1 MNLAIITQA
10 VLRTVYARVMQVLV
24 QNRNW
29 LAVIASKTFPSAMVQ
44 AREVSKASV
53 NSFGCIQKNTFG
65 LDLILNNVQK
75 LFQDKMLQQ
84 PDALVIPAGCL
95 VSFLAIFVLFSLYV
109 SSLTPNP
116 NKKGLPQHLQAR
128 KPHLRALWKDG
139 REARTQDRT
148 GTRHQRL
155 QQQLLGVRAQAD
167 AGLRRLE
174 RSQHAR
180 QGEGGRQQLSYI
192 S

>member
-1 MNLAIITQA
+1 
-10 VLRTVYARVMQVLV
+10 
-24 QNRNW
+24 
-29 LAVIASKTFPSAMVQ
+29 MVQ

-53 NSFGCIQKNTFG
+53 NSFGCVQKNTFG

-95 VSFLAIFVLFSLYV
+95 VSLLLFFSLYI
-109 SSLTPNP
+109 SNLTPNLTP
-116 NKKGLPQHLQAR
+116 NLNKKGLPQHLQAR
-128 KPHLRALWKDG
+128 KPHLRALRKNG
-139 REARTQDRT
+139 REARTQIRT

-167 AGLRRLE
+167 AGIRRLE

-180 QGEGGRQQLSYI
+180 QGEGGRQQLSYF